1 LDHRKVD
8 ATGIELLHDPSTNK
22 GTAFTEAE
30 RNKFGLNGL
39 IPYALETIE
48 TQVERVMM
56 QLSHKHSDIDRFVYL
71 TGLLD
76 TNETLFYRVVMS
88 DPVRFLPIIYDP
100 TIGEACTKFSHIMRR
115 VRGVYLSIAQKGSIA
130 DSLSHWPDR
139 DIRFICVTNGG
150 RILGLGDIGA
160 NGMGIPIGKLQLYTA
175 AGGVPPEHL
184 LPLFLDA
191 GTDNEQVLADPLY
204 VGLRRKRPDTETLY
218 RFVDEFVDTIQQ
230 RYPHC
235 CLHFEDWTGSDAV
248 HLLQRYRDRACC
260 YNDDIQGTAGI
271 ALAGMINAL
280 KIKQGSLKDEKIFF
294 AGAGSA
300 GIGLAD
306 LFVSELVNE
315 GLSRE
320 EAQARII
327 MFDEKGL
334 LVKSREDLFDFQRP
348 YAHDQSPTSQLL
360 EAIKTHKPTT
370 LIGVSTVGQLFTQ
383 EVVETM
389 ATHNPR
395 PIIFALSNPTE
406 HAECSAEQA
415 YSWSQGRAIYAA
427 GVQFPKVTLHGKTYL
442 PGQANNLYIFP
453 AVAMAIYATSA
464 KRVPDSL
471 FIEAARGVAEQVGQ
485 DLLLQ
490 GCLFPPQSKILEIS
504 QNTAAKVSKK
514 IFELGLSALE
524 PPKDFLEFIEKHTY
538 KAEYLSY
545 I

>member
-1 LDHRKVD
+1 MDQRKVH
-8 ATGIELLHDPSTNK
+8 ATGIELLHNPTLNK
-22 GTAFTEAE
+22 GTAFSTAE
-30 RNKFGLNGL
+30 RDRFGLRGL
-39 IPYALETIE
+39 IPDAVETIE
-48 TQVERVMM
+48 VQVQRVLM
-56 QLSHKHSDIDRFVYL
+56 QLDHKHSNIDRFVYL

-100 TIGEACTKFSHIMRR
+100 TIGEACTKFSHIIRR
-115 VRGVYLSIAQKGSIA
+115 VRGVYLSIAQK
-130 DSLSHWPDR
+130 DSVAKYLSHWPDR

-175 AGGVPPEHL
+175 AGGMPPEHL

-191 GTDNEQVLADPLY
+191 GSNNEQVLADPLY

-218 RFVDEFVDTIQQ
+218 RFVDEFVETVQQ

-248 HLLQRYRDRACC
+248 HLLQRYRDRICC

-280 KIKQGSLKDEKIFF
+280 KIKQGTLKGEKIFF

-306 LFVSELVNE
+306 LFVSELINE

-320 EAQARII
+320 DAQNHII

-334 LVKSREDLFDFQRP
+334 LVKSRKDLFDFQKP
-348 YAHDQSPTSQLL
+348 YACDQAPTMQLV
-360 EAIKTHKPTT
+360 EAIKIHKPTT
-370 LIGVSTVGQLFTQ
+370 LIGVSTAGQLFTQ

-389 ATHNPR
+389 AALNPR

-406 HAECSAEQA
+406 HAECTAEQA

-427 GVQFPKVTLHGKTYL
+427 GVQFPEVSLNGKTYL
-442 PGQANNLYIFP
+442 PGQANNFYIFP
-453 AVAMAIYATSA
+453 AVAMAIYVTRAN
-464 KRVPDSL
+464 RVPDAL
-471 FIEAARGVAEQVGQ
+471 FIEAARGVAEQVDQ
-485 DLLLQ
+485 ALLQ
-490 GCLFPPQSKILEIS
+490 KGCLFPPQSQILQIS
-504 QNTAAKVSKK
+504 FNTAARVGRK
-514 IFELGLSALE
+514 IFELGISDME
-524 PPKDFLEFIEKHTY
+524 PPQDMLKFIQEHSY
-538 KAEYLSY
+538 KAEYPPY
-545 I
+545 C